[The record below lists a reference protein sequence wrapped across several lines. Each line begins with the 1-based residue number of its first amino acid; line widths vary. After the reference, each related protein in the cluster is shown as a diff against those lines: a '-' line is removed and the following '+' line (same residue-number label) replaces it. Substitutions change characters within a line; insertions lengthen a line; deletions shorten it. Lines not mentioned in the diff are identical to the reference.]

1 MRLGSMPSRRHPVK
15 PVPFRQTQGGRI
27 YQGEQRRTMVGSMAA
42 ICRMLDDAIPAAPR
56 AASAEG
62 C

>member
-1 MRLGSMPSRRHPVK
+1 MRLGSMSSHRRPVQ
-15 PVPFRQTQGGRI
+15 PVPFRQTQGVRI

-42 ICRMLDDAIPAAPR
+42 ICRMLDAIPVASRTAA
-56 AASAEG
+56 AES

>member
-1 MRLGSMPSRRHPVK
+1 MRLGSMSSSRRPVH
-15 PVPFRQTQGGRI
+15 PVPFRQTQGVRI

-42 ICRMLDDAIPAAPR
+42 ICRMLDAIPAASR
-56 AASAEG
+56 TAGAEG

>member
-1 MRLGSMPSRRHPVK
+1 MRLGSMSSRRPVH
-15 PVPFRQTQGGRI
+15 PVPFRQTQGVRI

-42 ICRMLDDAIPAAPR
+42 ICRMLDTIPAAALP
-56 AASAEG
+56 AGAER

>member
-1 MRLGSMPSRRHPVK
+1 MRLGSMSSHRRPVQ
-15 PVPFRQTQGGRI
+15 PVPFRQTQGGRS

-42 ICRMLDDAIPAAPR
+42 ICRMLDAIPV
-56 AASAEG
+56 ASRTAGAES

>member
-1 MRLGSMPSRRHPVK
+1 MSSHRRPVH
-15 PVPFRQTQGGRI
+15 PVPFRQTQGVRI

-42 ICRMLDDAIPAAPR
+42 ICRMLDAIPAASR
-56 AASAEG
+56 TAGAES

>member
-1 MRLGSMPSRRHPVK
+1 MRLGSMSSQRRPVH
-15 PVPFRQTQGGRI
+15 PVPFRQTQGVRI

-42 ICRMLDDAIPAAPR
+42 ICRMLDAIPAASR
-56 AASAEG
+56 AAGAEG

>member
-1 MRLGSMPSRRHPVK
+1 MRLGSMSSRRRPVK
-15 PVPFRQTQGGRI
+15 PVPFRQTQGVRI

-42 ICRMLDDAIPAAPR
+42 ICRMLDAIPAGSR
-56 AASAEG
+56 AAGAES